1 MLIISFILYT
11 SKKNNL
17 DVRINNYCFVVS
29 FELKFLVVVVID
41 FVFSLISQDFD
52 GTLSVK
58 STARDESPGP
68 GKISPLDR
76 LDEER
81 KKTVELASISTDRYV

>member
-1 MLIISFILYT
+1 M
-11 SKKNNL
+11 
-17 DVRINNYCFVVS
+17 S
-29 FELKFLVVVVID
+29 FELKFFVVVVID

-81 KKTVELASISTDRYV
+81 KKKVELASISTDRYV